1 MFAKASG
8 LDFGNEESLYVP
20 RAAANLFHESKPSP
34 GQDHL
39 HQGRGQVG
47 ASIIAQSVWE

>member
-8 LDFGNEESLYVP
+8 MDFGNKESLYVS
-20 RAAANLFHESKPSP
+20 RVTANMLLESKPSP
-34 GQDHL
+34 GQDYL

-47 ASIIAQSVWE
+47 A

>member
-8 LDFGNEESLYVP
+8 VDFGDKESLYVS
-20 RAAANLFHESKPSP
+20 RVIANMFLESKPSP
-34 GQDHL
+34 GQDYL

-47 ASIIAQSVWE
+47 A